1 MDSTYLNASDG
12 TGEAVR
18 AVVAAD
24 RDIGNVEINVDST
37 DNWPSKWVAT
47 SGTVLASGVFDPD
60 TICVFYGY
68 TSGSFLYIDGFAP
81 GYSDVGHTA
90 NQIIVIKPTTLWADT
105 LVDSIG
111 GGGGGSGTVTS
122 VAQTVP
128 TGFTVTGS
136 PVTTTGTLAMAYD
149 TGYQGYTAAEATKLS
164 GIEAGADVTDTAN
177 VTAAGALMDSEV
189 TNLAQVKAFNSADYA
204 TAAEGVLAVSAVQ
217 PGDLATVATTG
228 AYSDLS
234 GTPTIPTSV
243 DNLGPSQTG
252 NSGKFLTTDG
262 TNASWATLGG
272 GGDMTAAV
280 YDPAGIGQ
288 QVVGTTATQ
297 TLTNKTLTSPVLNT
311 SISGTAFLDED
322 DMASN
327 SATKVASQQ
336 SIKAYVDAAISSATA
351 TAWLAA
357 LPVNAVWNGGDNSA
371 NPSTYLP
378 GHSGSTWVAHSE
390 DRFVVGHGSTYTSTG
405 GSATHNH
412 DLSNNGG
419 VPFGL
424 NSSATYV
431 NRNGPS
437 VSLTA
442 GNAQSGM
449 RWGGS
454 SATITTSLG
463 LRGTTDTTD
472 NVPPYQAAYIW
483 RRTA

>member
-37 DNWPSKWVAT
+37 DNWPAKWVAT

-105 LVDSIG
+105 LVDS
-111 GGGGGSGTVTS
+111 
-122 VAQTVP
+122 
-128 TGFTVTGS
+128 
-136 PVTTTGTLAMAYD
+136 
-149 TGYQGYTAAEATKLS
+149 
-164 GIEAGADVTDTAN
+164 
-177 VTAAGALMDSEV
+177 
-189 TNLAQVKAFNSADYA
+189 
-204 TAAEGVLAVSAVQ
+204 
-217 PGDLATVATTG
+217 
-228 AYSDLS
+228 
-234 GTPTIPTSV
+234 
-243 DNLGPSQTG
+243 
-252 NSGKFLTTDG
+252 
-262 TNASWATLGG
+262 LGG

-288 QVVGTTATQ
+288 QVIGTTATQ
-297 TLTNKTLTSPVLNT
+297 TMSNKTLTSPVLNT

-322 DMASN
+322 DMVSN

-336 SIKAYVDAAISSATA
+336 SIKAYVDAAITSAK
-351 TAWLAA
+351 AA
-357 LPVNAVWNGGDNSA
+357 LFPVGSYYINETNSTNPATLLGFGTWTAVTDK
-371 NPSTYLP
+371 
-378 GHSGSTWVAHSE
+378 
-390 DRFVVGHGSTYTSTG
+390 FIVGHGSTYTSTG

-412 DLSNNGG
+412 DLSSNGYALI
-419 VPFGL
+419 GL
-424 NSSATYV
+424 NSSSERFSQNVTVSSYSATYAFS
-431 NRNGPS
+431 GGTAITPS
-437 VSLTA
+437 TRT
-442 GNAQSGM
+442 NA
-449 RWGGS
+449 
-454 SATITTSLG
+454 SALG
-463 LRGTTDTTD
+463 GTTDTKN